1 MKHLIAFLSALLLA
15 GAVSAQQSSGPS
27 LPKDELIKQEQ
38 QRVVQQPYNNAP
50 VWKAVRGSVEGY
62 ASIPAP
68 EAGVLIQDGGQN
80 WRALRNGTFS
90 IIGGWALVS
99 MMLLIGGFYA
109 WKGTIQLHEAPT
121 GRLIERFTLLER
133 MAHWA
138 TAISFSVLAI
148 SGLILAFGKTL
159 LIPVIGFTLF
169 SWLAIIAKNL
179 HNFLGP
185 LFIISCIVT
194 FCMFV
199 RDNFPKAVDFKWI
212 VSFGGMI
219 SGKHVPSE
227 KFNAGEKLWFWG
239 GLMTLG
245 IVVGASGMVL
255 TIRQQR
261 NLCFAAEMEV
271 RHLRITNRPAAAAL
285 GQRLDGFALGQRNND
300 LFGGRH
306 VSFALE
312 QDADGWISGLRKT
325 RLVIGRSFRIS
336 HARPRPVCF
345 HARCG
350 GAARKAKP
358 VNLADNGVARH
369 AA

>member
-1 MKHLIAFLSALLLA
+1 MKFLFAFIAALLFALTA
-15 GAVSAQQSSGPS
+15 CAQQSSGPV
-27 LPKDELIKQEQ
+27 LPPAELAKQQQ
-38 QRVVQQPYNNAP
+38 QRAVQQPYNNAP
-50 VWKAVRGSVEGY
+50 IWQNARGGVAGY
-62 ASIPAP
+62 TSIPAP

-90 IIGGWALVS
+90 IIGGWSLVA

-194 FCMFV
+194 FCIFV
-199 RDNFPKAVDFKWI
+199 RDNVPKAVDFKWV

-239 GLMTLG
+239 GLMSLG
-245 IVVGASGMVL
+245 LVVGASGMVL
-255 TIRQQR
+255 NFPNFEQTRATMQLA
-261 NLCFAAEMEV
+261 NLV
-271 RHLRITNRPAAAAL
+271 HLTGSTLFMLGAL
-285 GQRLDGFALGQRNND
+285 GHIYMGTLGMAGALYAMKTGVVD
-300 LFGGRH
+300 EAWAKEH
-306 VSFALE
+306 HEIWYDDVK
-312 QDADGWISGLRKT
+312 SGKVPANRT
-325 RLVIGRSFRIS
+325 ASGSG
-336 HARPRPVCF
+336 
-345 HARCG
+345 G
-350 GAARKAKP
+350 GAQQP
-358 VNLADNGVARH
+358 VAVGGND
-369 AA
+369 

>member
-1 MKHLIAFLSALLLA
+1 MRSLFAFTVTLLFALT
-15 GAVSAQQSSGPS
+15 VCAQQSSGPV
-27 LPKDELIKQEQ
+27 LPPAELAKQEQ
-38 QRVVQQPYNNAP
+38 QRAVQQPYNNTPIWQNA
-50 VWKAVRGSVEGY
+50 RGGVAGY
-62 ASIPAP
+62 TSLPAP

-90 IIGGWALVS
+90 IIGGWALVA

-133 MAHWA
+133 MAHWS

-148 SGLILAFGKTL
+148 SGLILGFGKTL

-169 SWLAIIAKNL
+169 SWLATIAKNL

-185 LFIISCIVT
+185 LFIISCVVT
-194 FCMFV
+194 FCIFV

-245 IVVGASGMVL
+245 IVVGASGLVL
-255 TIRQQR
+255 NFPNFGQTRATMQLA
-261 NLCFAAEMEV
+261 NLV
-271 RHLRITNRPAAAAL
+271 HLTGSVMFMLGAL
-285 GQRLDGFALGQRNND
+285 GHIYMGTLGMAGALDAMKTGVVDEAWAKEHHEIWYDDVKSGKVPANRTA
-300 LFGGRH
+300 GG
-306 VSFALE
+306 
-312 QDADGWISGLRKT
+312 T
-325 RLVIGRSFRIS
+325 N
-336 HARPRPVCF
+336 
-345 HARCG
+345 G
-350 GAARKAKP
+350 GAQQP
-358 VNLADNGVARH
+358 VAVGGND
-369 AA
+369 

>member
-27 LPKDELIKQEQ
+27 LPKDELIKLEQ

-90 IIGGWALVS
+90 IIGGWALVA
-99 MMLLIGGFYA
+99 MMLLIGSFYA

-138 TAISFSVLAI
+138 TAISFSVLAV

-169 SWLAIIAKNL
+169 SWFAIIAKNL

-185 LFIISCIVT
+185 LFIISCVIT

-227 KFNAGEKLWFWG
+227 KFNAGEKIWFWG

-245 IVVGASGMVL
+245 LVVGASGMVL
-255 TIRQQR
+255 NFPNFEQTRATMQLA
-261 NLCFAAEMEV
+261 NLV
-271 RHLRITNRPAAAAL
+271 HLTGSILFMLGAL
-285 GQRLDGFALGQRNND
+285 GHIYMGTLGMAGALDAMKTGVVDEAWAKEHHEIWYD
-300 LFGGRH
+300 D
-306 VSFALE
+306 VK
-312 QDADGWISGLRKT
+312 SGKVPANRT
-325 RLVIGRSFRIS
+325 VGTGNGN
-336 HARPRPVCF
+336 
-345 HARCG
+345 G
-350 GAARKAKP
+350 GAQQP
-358 VNLADNGVARH
+358 I
-369 AA
+369 AAGGND

>member
-1 MKHLIAFLSALLLA
+1 MKHLIACLSALLLA
-15 GAVSAQQSSGPS
+15 CVVSAQQSSGPA

-38 QRVVQQPYNNAP
+38 QRVVTQPYNNAP
-50 VWKAVRGSVEGY
+50 IWTAARGAVEGY

-90 IIGGWALVS
+90 IIGGWALVA

-133 MAHWA
+133 MAHWT

-169 SWLAIIAKNL
+169 SWLALFAKSL

-185 LFIISCIVT
+185 LFIISCIIT

-199 RDNFPKAVDFKWI
+199 RDNFPKAVDIKWI
-212 VSFGGMI
+212 VGLGGMV
-219 SGKHVPSE
+219 SGKHIPSE

-245 IVVGASGMVL
+245 LVVGASGMVL
-255 TIRQQR
+255 NFPNFEQTRATMQLA
-261 NLCFAAEMEV
+261 NLV
-271 RHLRITNRPAAAAL
+271 HLTGAVMFMLGALGHIYMGTLGMSGALDAMKTGVVDETWAKEHHELWYNDVKSGKVPAA
-285 GQRLDGFALGQRNND
+285 RDGANPQTVAVGGND
-300 LFGGRH
+300 
-306 VSFALE
+306 
-312 QDADGWISGLRKT
+312 
-325 RLVIGRSFRIS
+325 
-336 HARPRPVCF
+336 
-345 HARCG
+345 
-350 GAARKAKP
+350 
-358 VNLADNGVARH
+358 
-369 AA
+369 

>member
-1 MKHLIAFLSALLLA
+1 MKHLIACLSALFLVC
-15 GAVSAQQSSGPS
+15 AVSAQQSSGPS
-27 LPKDELIKQEQ
+27 LPKEELTKAEQ
-38 QRVVQQPYNNAP
+38 QRAVQQPYNNAP
-50 VWKAVRGSVEGY
+50 VWKAARGAVEGY

-90 IIGGWALVS
+90 IIGGWALVG
-99 MMLLIGGFYA
+99 MMLLIGSFYA
-109 WKGTIQLHEAPT
+109 WKGSIQLHEAPT

-185 LFIISCIVT
+185 LFIISCIIT

-239 GLMTLG
+239 GLMSLG

-255 TIRQQR
+255 NFPNFDQTRATMQLANLVHLTGSVLFMLGALGHIYMGTLGMAGALDAMKTGVVDETWAKEHHSLWYDDIKSGKVPANHSARNGSSGTQQ
-261 NLCFAAEMEV
+261 
-271 RHLRITNRPAAAAL
+271 PAAV
-285 GQRLDGFALGQRNND
+285 GGND
-300 LFGGRH
+300 
-306 VSFALE
+306 
-312 QDADGWISGLRKT
+312 
-325 RLVIGRSFRIS
+325 
-336 HARPRPVCF
+336 
-345 HARCG
+345 
-350 GAARKAKP
+350 
-358 VNLADNGVARH
+358 
-369 AA
+369 

>member
-1 MKHLIAFLSALLLA
+1 MKYLIGCVCAMLLA
-15 GAVSAQQSSGPS
+15 CASTASAQQSSGPS
-27 LPKDELIKQEQ
+27 MPKDELTKAAQ
-38 QRVVQQPYNNAP
+38 QRVAEQPYNNAP
-50 VWKAVRGSVEGY
+50 VWKAARGAVEGY

-90 IIGGWALVS
+90 ITGGWALVV
-99 MMLLIGGFYA
+99 MMLLIGSFYA

-148 SGLILAFGKTL
+148 SGLTLAFGKTL

-169 SWLAIIAKNL
+169 SWLAMIAKNL

-185 LFIISCIVT
+185 LFIISCIIT
-194 FCMFV
+194 FCIFV

-212 VSFGGMI
+212 VSFGGMV

-239 GLMTLG
+239 GLMSLG

-255 TIRQQR
+255 NFPNFEQTRATMQLANLVHLTGSILFMLGALGHIYMGTLGMAGALDAMKTGVVDETWAKEHHSLWYDDVKSGKVPANRIASGGNSGTQQ
-261 NLCFAAEMEV
+261 
-271 RHLRITNRPAAAAL
+271 PAAV
-285 GQRLDGFALGQRNND
+285 GGND
-300 LFGGRH
+300 
-306 VSFALE
+306 
-312 QDADGWISGLRKT
+312 
-325 RLVIGRSFRIS
+325 
-336 HARPRPVCF
+336 
-345 HARCG
+345 
-350 GAARKAKP
+350 
-358 VNLADNGVARH
+358 
-369 AA
+369 

>member
-1 MKHLIAFLSALLLA
+1 MKHLIACLSALLLA
-15 GAVSAQQSSGPS
+15 AAVGAQQSSGPA
-27 LPKDELIKQEQ
+27 LPNDELIKQEQ
-38 QRVVQQPYNNAP
+38 QRVVTQPYNNAP
-50 VWKAVRGSVEGY
+50 VWKAARGSVEGY

-80 WRALRNGTFS
+80 WRALKNGTFS
-90 IIGGWALVS
+90 IIAGWALVA

-121 GRLIERFTLLER
+121 GRLIERFTFLER
-133 MAHWA
+133 MAHWS

-148 SGLILAFGKTL
+148 SGVILAFGKTL
-159 LIPVIGFTLF
+159 VIPVIGFTLF

-194 FCMFV
+194 FCVFV

-239 GLMTLG
+239 GLMSLG
-245 IVVGASGMVL
+245 LVVGASGMVL
-255 TIRQQR
+255 NFPNFGQSRATMQLANLVHITGSVMFMLGAMGHIYMGTLGMAGALDAMKTGVVDEAWAKEHHEIWYDDVKSGKVPANRTAGGSNSGAQQPV
-261 NLCFAAEMEV
+261 AV
-271 RHLRITNRPAAAAL
+271 
-285 GQRLDGFALGQRNND
+285 GGND
-300 LFGGRH
+300 
-306 VSFALE
+306 
-312 QDADGWISGLRKT
+312 
-325 RLVIGRSFRIS
+325 
-336 HARPRPVCF
+336 
-345 HARCG
+345 
-350 GAARKAKP
+350 
-358 VNLADNGVARH
+358 
-369 AA
+369 

>member
-1 MKHLIAFLSALLLA
+1 MKQLIGFLSSLLLA
-15 GAVSAQQSSGPS
+15 CAVSAQQSSGPS

-50 VWKAVRGSVEGY
+50 VWKEARGAVEGY

-90 IIGGWALVS
+90 IIGGWSLVA

-133 MAHWA
+133 MAHWS

-148 SGLILAFGKTL
+148 SGLTLAFGKTL

-194 FCMFV
+194 FCIFV
-199 RDNFPKAVDFKWI
+199 RDNFPKAVDIKWI
-212 VSFGGMI
+212 VGFGGMV
-219 SGKHVPSE
+219 SGKHIPSE
-227 KFNAGEKLWFWG
+227 KFNAGEKIWFWG

-255 TIRQQR
+255 NFPNFEQTRATMQLA
-261 NLCFAAEMEV
+261 NLV
-271 RHLRITNRPAAAAL
+271 HLTGSVMFMLGAL
-285 GQRLDGFALGQRNND
+285 GHIYMGTLGMAGALDAMKTGVVDEAWAKEHHELWYDDVKSGKVPANRSAGGSSGGTQQPVAVGGND
-300 LFGGRH
+300 
-306 VSFALE
+306 
-312 QDADGWISGLRKT
+312 
-325 RLVIGRSFRIS
+325 
-336 HARPRPVCF
+336 
-345 HARCG
+345 
-350 GAARKAKP
+350 
-358 VNLADNGVARH
+358 
-369 AA
+369 

>member
-1 MKHLIAFLSALLLA
+1 MKHLIACLSALLLA
-15 GAVSAQQSSGPS
+15 CTVSAQQSSGPA

-38 QRVVQQPYNNAP
+38 QRVVTQPYNNAP
-50 VWKAVRGSVEGY
+50 VWKEVRGAVECY

-80 WRALRNGTFS
+80 WRALKNGTFS
-90 IIGGWALVS
+90 IIAGWALVA

-133 MAHWA
+133 MAHWS

-159 LIPVIGFTLF
+159 VIPVIGFTLF

-194 FCMFV
+194 FCVFV
-199 RDNFPKAVDFKWI
+199 RDNVPKVVDLKWI

-239 GLMTLG
+239 GLMVLG
-245 IVVGASGMVL
+245 LVVGASGMVL
-255 TIRQQR
+255 NFPNFGQTRATMQLA
-261 NLCFAAEMEV
+261 NLV
-271 RHLRITNRPAAAAL
+271 HITGSVMFMLGAMGHIYMGTLGMAGALTAMKTGVVDEAWAKEHHELWYDDVKSGKVPASRTAT
-285 GQRLDGFALGQRNND
+285 
-300 LFGGRH
+300 GG
-306 VSFALE
+306 S
-312 QDADGWISGLRKT
+312 
-325 RLVIGRSFRIS
+325 
-336 HARPRPVCF
+336 
-345 HARCG
+345 G
-350 GAARKAKP
+350 GAQQP
-358 VNLADNGVARH
+358 VAVGGND
-369 AA
+369 